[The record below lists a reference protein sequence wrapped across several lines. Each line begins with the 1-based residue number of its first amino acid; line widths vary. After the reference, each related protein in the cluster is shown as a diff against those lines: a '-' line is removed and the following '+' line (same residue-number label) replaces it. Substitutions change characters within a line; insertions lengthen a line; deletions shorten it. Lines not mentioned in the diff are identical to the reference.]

1 MLRITLQ
8 NLLARKYRLISTA
21 VSVVIGV
28 AFLSGSLVLIDT
40 IQRTFDDL
48 FASVNED
55 VDAQVRSA
63 DVIETDFGDLRGRI
77 DESLL
82 AQVLDIDGV
91 AAADGAVFGYAQLV
105 TADGETLAGG
115 QGPPALG
122 FAWTDVD
129 ELNPMV
135 LSDGSRAPV
144 APNEVV
150 IDAKSAKDGSFA
162 VGDTVTILL
171 QGPPQEFTIVG
182 VARFGTADSPLGASL
197 ALFER
202 DTAQEILGEPGKFDS
217 IDVVADSEVSQ
228 EDLRAR
234 IDDALGPEVEVIT
247 GAALIEESQNEV
259 ADALSFFNTFMVI
272 FAAIALF
279 VASFIIY
286 NTFSILVAQ
295 RTREMALLRALGA
308 RRHQLLLGVVLEAVV
323 VGVIASFVGLGAGVV
338 VANALKALLEATGI
352 SIPAGDTVFTISTV
366 QLSLAVGVGVTVLA
380 ALAPSWRAS
389 GIAPMAAI
397 RSVAVDESGRS
408 GRRAL
413 AGLGVMAVGL
423 GLLLWGLFGS
433 SSQLALTLGGGAA
446 LIFVGLA
453 WLGPIVALP
462 FTRIVG
468 WPLDRLRGVPGE
480 LARENAMRNPRR
492 TSTTAAA
499 LMIGVGLVGTISIFA
514 ASAKASIAKVIDDSF
529 VGDRVDVTFAAT
541 GTQTLTVSVLYERDE
556 LTGNFFIGNPAYEA
570 NYPDLFDF
578 QVYVLRAA
586 GVSVDDALAAVEAVA
601 ADYPNA
607 DVQDLEGFK
616 QAQADQINQLL
627 NLVYVLL
634 ALAIVIALIGIANT
648 LALSILERTNELGL
662 LRAVGMTRS
671 QLRSSIRWES
681 VLIALLGTSLG
692 AVVGLFFGWVL
703 VRALEDEGF
712 TELRLPAGQ
721 LVGFLV
727 VAVLAGIL
735 AAAQPARRAAKLD
748 VLDAIAS
755 D

>member
-1 MLRITLQ
+1 MGEI
-8 NLLARKYRLISTA
+8 
-21 VSVVIGV
+21 VDVGVVQGRVEDLGV
-28 AFLSGSLVLIDT
+28 
-40 IQRTFDDL
+40 DDL
-48 FASVNED
+48 AVHTEF
-55 VDAQVRSA
+55 
-63 DVIETDFGDLRGRI
+63 
-77 DESLL
+77 
-82 AQVLDIDGV
+82 
-91 AAADGAVFGYAQLV
+91 AADR
-105 TADGETLAGG
+105 
-115 QGPPALG
+115 
-122 FAWTDVD
+122 AW
-129 ELNPMV
+129 
-135 LSDGSRAPV
+135 A
-144 APNEVV
+144 
-150 IDAKSAKDGSFA
+150 
-162 VGDTVTILL
+162 
-171 QGPPQEFTIVG
+171 
-182 VARFGTADSPLGASL
+182 
-197 ALFER
+197 
-202 DTAQEILGEPGKFDS
+202 
-217 IDVVADSEVSQ
+217 
-228 EDLRAR
+228 
-234 IDDALGPEVEVIT
+234 
-247 GAALIEESQNEV
+247 
-259 ADALSFFNTFMVI
+259 
-272 FAAIALF
+272 
-279 VASFIIY
+279 
-286 NTFSILVAQ
+286 
-295 RTREMALLRALGA
+295 
-308 RRHQLLLGVVLEAVV
+308 
-323 VGVIASFVGLGAGVV
+323 
-338 VANALKALLEATGI
+338 
-352 SIPAGDTVFTISTV
+352 
-366 QLSLAVGVGVTVLA
+366 
-380 ALAPSWRAS
+380 
-389 GIAPMAAI
+389 
-397 RSVAVDESGRS
+397 
-408 GRRAL
+408 
-413 AGLGVMAVGL
+413 
-423 GLLLWGLFGS
+423 
-433 SSQLALTLGGGAA
+433 
-446 LIFVGLA
+446 
-453 WLGPIVALP
+453 
-462 FTRIVG
+462 
-468 WPLDRLRGVPGE
+468 
-480 LARENAMRNPRR
+480 
-492 TSTTAAA
+492 
-499 LMIGVGLVGTISIFA
+499 
-514 ASAKASIAKVIDDSF
+514 